1 MCRYIYRVLRGSL
14 IITCHLTDVGYFYMH
29 ADEFGLV
36 PISGLKIHEN
46 FDMSLKHVAVE
57 KQEGIAINS

>member
-1 MCRYIYRVLRGSL
+1 MWGI
-14 IITCHLTDVGYFYMH
+14 FYMH

-57 KQEGIAINS
+57 KQESIAINS